1 MLGKTLANH
10 ITPFSQYEQSHASN
24 LLPTVQKMFALNI
37 VFGLTKN
44 NEIRTHCYKNVPLD
58 VNHCMCCVC
67 NFIVW
72 FKYICKAPENIFHS
86 GHNIIVRMFESNT
99 EVMTQS
105 LLMCGELIRI
115 NLVIGGQNYNPHWI
129 QTQMKSKYEPV
140 LRRIRFWTA
149 CFWKICY
156 RIPLMSRP
164 AL

>member
-1 MLGKTLANH
+1 MHQGYPGIKWGNFTGKPHMFNGKIDGFRLR
-10 ITPFSQYEQSHASN
+10 FSQENQSIEYN
-24 LLPTVQKMFALNI
+24 V
-37 VFGLTKN
+37 
-44 NEIRTHCYKNVPLD
+44 VPLD
-58 VNHCMCCVC
+58 VNHCTCCVC
-67 NFIVW
+67 NFIIW
-72 FKYICKAPENIFHS
+72 FKYIYKAPENIFHS

-105 LLMCGELIRI
+105 LLMCGELIRM